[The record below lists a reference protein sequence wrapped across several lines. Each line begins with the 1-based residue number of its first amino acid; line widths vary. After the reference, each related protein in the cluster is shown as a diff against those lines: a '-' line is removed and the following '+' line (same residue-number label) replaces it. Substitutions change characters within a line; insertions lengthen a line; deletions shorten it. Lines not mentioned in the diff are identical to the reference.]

1 MSYLLDTDIV
11 SAHLKTNRRVT
22 DRILQYLG
30 RVHVSVITV
39 GELTTWA
46 RRKQASRSRV
56 MELDAFLQDATI
68 LPVTE
73 MIARHFGALRA
84 ELLDIGRPTPTMD
97 LWIAATALVHNL
109 TLVTHNQQDFAH
121 IPGLSLVDW
130 TVE

>member
-22 DRILQYLG
+22 DRVLQYLG
-30 RVHVSVITV
+30 RVHVSVMTV
-39 GELTTWA
+39 GELSTWA
-46 RRKQASRSRV
+46 RRKQVSRRRAV
-56 MELDAFLQDATI
+56 DLDVFLHDATI

-73 MIARHFGALRA
+73 IIARRFGELRA
-84 ELLDIGRPTPTMD
+84 ELLDHGRPTPIMD

-109 TLVTHNQQDFAH
+109 TLVTHNTPDFVH
-121 IPGLSLVDW
+121 IPGLSLADW